1 MTNWRSE
8 ETRARA
14 EARERRNVAIHAML
28 LDGVECSEIGR
39 QMGVSEPRA
48 RQMADAL
55 GDREKL
61 IRQRANLMRQITGT
75 DQSKADWGYDRAR
88 VRWMALVGYSDGEIV
103 EQTGVMQRIANYERT
118 RVLELLAKLAETRHP
133 HESR

>member
-14 EARERRNVAIHAML
+14 ESRERRDSAIHAML

-39 QMGVSEPRA
+39 QMGISEPRA

-55 GDREKL
+55 DDRDKL
-61 IRQRANLMRQITGT
+61 IRRRANLMRQITGT
-75 DQSKADWGYDRAR
+75 DQSKAEWGYDRAR
-88 VRWMALVGYSDGEIV
+88 VRWMALVGYSDAEMV
-103 EQTGVMQRIANYERT
+103 AATGVVQRVANYERR
-118 RVLELLAKLAETRHP
+118 RVLELHGELSETPHP
-133 HESR
+133 HQTR